1 MAHYQALREIRFRY
15 EKLLKI
21 CEKKFSVKKA
31 LLIICQTCLSF
42 LSKGVVLFC
51 TARDQER
58 NSHLRRASTV

>member
-1 MAHYQALREIRFRY
+1 MVHYQALREIRFRD

-31 LLIICQTCLSF
+31 LLIISQTCLPF
-42 LSKGVVLFC
+42 LTKGVALFC